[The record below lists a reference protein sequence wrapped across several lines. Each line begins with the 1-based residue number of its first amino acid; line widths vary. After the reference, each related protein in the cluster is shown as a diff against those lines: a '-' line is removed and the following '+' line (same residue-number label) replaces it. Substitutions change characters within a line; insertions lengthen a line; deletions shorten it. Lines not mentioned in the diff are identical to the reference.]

1 MKSLNNGFIADMFPT
16 KELKEM
22 QAEIERVL
30 KEREE
35 ERKKERE
42 KVMRQYQEELDR
54 LVDAIEGDGFFV
66 CVPDFPTRPIK
77 IMKRDED

>member
-1 MKSLNNGFIADMFPT
+1 MENLKYLEALPT
-16 KELKEM
+16 KELKQI
-22 QAEIERVL
+22 QARIAKTL

-35 ERKKERE
+35 ECE
-42 KVMRQYQEELDR
+42 KVMHQYQEELDR

-77 IMKRDED
+77 IMKREND